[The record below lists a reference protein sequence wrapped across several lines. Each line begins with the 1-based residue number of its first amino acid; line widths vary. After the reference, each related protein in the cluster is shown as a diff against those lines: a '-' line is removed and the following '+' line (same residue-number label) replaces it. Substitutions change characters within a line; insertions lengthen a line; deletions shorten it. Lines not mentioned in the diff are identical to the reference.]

1 MTYLLCYLIG
11 LLIGRLHLP
20 IKSYI
25 NKLTCPHTHFSSR
38 EVGFQT
44 FHTCECCGKV
54 WE

>member
-1 MTYLLCYLIG
+1 MTYLLSFLIG
-11 LLIGRLHLP
+11 LLIGRVHLP

-25 NKLTCPHTHFSSR
+25 NKLTCPHIHYSSR

-44 FHTCECCGKV
+44 FHTCNGCGKV